1 MAKQTKDFEERVKKT
16 NIDLAE
22 IFSKSLTTMLKVNEQ
37 RGDAWRGVGLIGC
50 YLEIRTMFLRLR
62 NLCWHKKA
70 SANPTEHA
78 EWKAAVINA
87 LEDLR
92 NYTMLAELS
101 IMEDNLEGIEELEK
115 ELTDD

>member
-1 MAKQTKDFEERVKKT
+1 MKLEDRVKKT
-16 NIDLAE
+16 NEDLKTVFE
-22 IFSKSLTTMLKVNEQ
+22 RSLDTMLKVNEQ
-37 RGDAWRGVGLIGC
+37 RGDAWRGVGLKGC

-62 NLCWHKKA
+62 NLCWYKKA
-70 SANPTEHA
+70 CANPTEYD
-78 EWKAAVINA
+78 EWKAAVVNA

-101 IMEDNLEGIEELEK
+101 ILEDNIEGIEEYEK